1 MAKVKKKAAR
11 RPPAPDLAELEQRRD
26 EATQRRMLARAK
38 RIRALV
44 RAIDRESQRAQGD
57 LEIFA
62 TVVLKDAGYTV
73 SRGDEFRKLLDEN
86 LDLRKQIADL
96 EGYVSRLDPSVPVRV
111 E

>member
-11 RPPAPDLAELEQRRD
+11 RPPAPDLAELVQRRD
-26 EATQRRMLARAK
+26 EAVQRRMLARAK

-44 RAIDRESQRAQGD
+44 RAVDRESQRAQGD

-73 SRGDEFRKLLDEN
+73 SRGAEFRTLLDEN
-86 LDLRKQIADL
+86 VELRTQIANL
-96 EGYVSRLDPSVPVRV
+96 EAQLENLGITQIPAV

>member
-62 TVVLKDAGYTV
+62 TVVLKDAGYKV
-73 SRGDEFRKLLDEN
+73 SRGEEFRTLLDEN
-86 LDLRKQIADL
+86 LMLRQQIL
-96 EGYVSRLDPSVPVRV
+96 ELETQLASYRVSAAPLV

>member
-1 MAKVKKKAAR
+1 MAKVKKKSAR
-11 RPPAPDLAELEQRRD
+11 RPPAPDLAELEQVRD

-73 SRGDEFRKLLDEN
+73 SRGEEFRKLLDEN
-86 LDLRKQIADL
+86 LNLRTQIANL
-96 EGYVSRLDPSVPVRV
+96 ETQLENLGITQLPAVD
-111 E
+111 